1 MSTEKPK
8 VSSGFAQSE
17 VDKAEKQFETFDKN
31 LKELSSNRPMQPTR
45 QTEEYGI
52 SQREIANSKDI
63 YLKPKRR
70 IGSREKF
77 NENFRSQYEYAKEM
91 VAFIAEHK
99 ELSGEH
105 IEIWTKP
112 FPGLA
117 AEEWIVPTSK
127 PVYGPRY
134 LAEQIKRKY
143 YNRLIMKENVT
154 TSSDG
159 MGTYYGGMA
168 YDTTIAR
175 LDCHPVSDRKSVFM
189 GKSSF

>member
-8 VSSGFAQSE
+8 ASSGFAQSE
-17 VDKAEKQFETFDKN
+17 LDKAEKQFNEFDAN
-31 LKELSSNRPMQPTR
+31 LKELAASRPTEPSR
-45 QTEEYGI
+45 PTEEIRI
-52 SQREIANSKDI
+52 SQKEINNSKEI
-63 YLKPKRR
+63 HLQPKRR

-77 NENFRSQYEYAKEM
+77 NENFRSQYEYAKEK
-91 VAFIAEHK
+91 VGFIAEHK
-99 ELSGEH
+99 ELSGEN

-117 AEEWIVPTSK
+117 AEEWIVPTNK
-127 PVYGPRY
+127 PVFGPRY
-134 LAEQIKRKY
+134 LADQIKRKY
-143 YNRLIMKENVT
+143 YHRLVMKENVT
-154 TSSDG
+154 TGSDG
-159 MGTYYGGMA
+159 MGSYFGSMA